1 MRLILFTAFFTFLLS
16 IQTDVI
22 AADTAEAQAIRAV
35 LQKVFPDLEINRIRK
50 SRVEGL
56 YEVMLGLEVIYVT
69 GDGHYI
75 LQGDLLDIQ
84 QQRNLSEE
92 LRSAARV
99 DILQKIPE
107 NEMIEFAPDKVKHT
121 VYVFTDVDCS
131 YCRRLHRDMPELNRL
146 GIAVR
151 YLAFPRAG
159 IGSKVF
165 LKMESVWCSDD
176 RNQALTDAKADKII
190 TAGKCSNPVSRHYA
204 LGQSIGV
211 RGTPAIYLEDGREMP
226 GYLPPKELVRALNR
240 Q

>member
-1 MRLILFTAFFTFLLS
+1 MRLILFAAFFTFLLS
-16 IQTDVI
+16 IHTNVI

-35 LQKVFPDLEINRIRK
+35 IQKVFPDLEISRIRK
-50 SRVEGL
+50 SEVESL
-56 YEVMLGLEVIYVT
+56 YEVMLGSEIIYVT

-84 QQRNLSEE
+84 QRRNLSEE
-92 LRSAARV
+92 QRSTARV

-107 NEMIEFAPDKVKHT
+107 KEMIEFAPDKVKHT
-121 VYVFTDVDCS
+121 IYVFTDVDCG
-131 YCRRLHRDMPELNRL
+131 YCRRLHRDMPELNKL

-159 IGSKVF
+159 IGSKAY
-165 LKMESVWCSDD
+165 LEMESVWCSDN
-176 RNQALTDAKADKII
+176 RNQALTDAKAGKIV
-190 TAGKCSNPVSRHYA
+190 TAKKCSNPVARHYA

-226 GYLPPKELVRALNR
+226 GYLPPKELIRVLNR